1 VGEGEPLF
9 LEVASGGGRDLA
21 FALRDGPAAEAAPS
35 RHHVRRQITRDHARS
50 REITRDEA
58 RSRQI
63 TRDEARWSEI
73 RRTSRGVSA
82 ETPAPRRSFASDPC
96 FSPPPPPPEPPAAL
110 FSDSAPS
117 TRRDVPSYRGGAGSG
132 GGEGGRPPRA
142 TWPSGAQGGRWL
154 CRAGHRPA
162 KPPPPR
168 RPPAV
173 APDDA
178 WLSALSA
185 SEFTAPRYGLSP
197 RGAADHVA
205 LCEAR
210 RRAENVRRAPSA
222 GA

>member
-1 VGEGEPLF
+1 VGEGEPLS

-35 RHHVRRQITRDHARS
+35 RRHV
-50 REITRDEA
+50 
-58 RSRQI
+58 
-63 TRDEARWSEI
+63 

-82 ETPAPRRSFASDPC
+82 ETPAPRRSFASDPG

-132 GGEGGRPPRA
+132 GGEGGSPLRA

-154 CRAGHRPA
+154 CRTGHRPA

-205 LCEAR
+205 LCEAALDVAAQPAMLGVHP
-210 RRAENVRRAPSA
+210 AEAQQALRVLYAN
-222 GA
+222 